1 VSEPGVTFSELEERL
16 AGTEAGEAIR
26 ECQQMLAAL
35 SERLRVQSTGQ
46 QPVAQ
51 YRRIEAALLAIEAA
65 SEVVCKIRPKRAD
78 GAPNPFQTGP
88 DQIRDPATRKP
99 TP

>member
-1 VSEPGVTFSELEERL
+1 MSEPGITFSELEERL
-16 AGTEAGEAIR
+16 ASPEAGEAIKAC
-26 ECQQMLAAL
+26 EQMISAL
-35 SERLRVQSTGQ
+35 SERLRSQSSGHH
-46 QPVAQ
+46 PVAR

-65 SEVVCKIRPKRAD
+65 SEVVCKLRPTRAD
-78 GAPNPFQTGP
+78 AAPNPFQTGP

>member
-1 VSEPGVTFSELEERL
+1 MSEPGITFSQLEERL
-16 AGTEAGEAIR
+16 ASSEAGEAIR
-26 ECQQMLAAL
+26 ECQQMLATL
-35 SERLRVQSTGQ
+35 SERLRSQSSGQ
-46 QPVAQ
+46 QPVAR

-65 SEVVCKIRPKRAD
+65 SEVVCNVRPTRSD
-78 GAPNPFQTGP
+78 EAPNPFQTGP